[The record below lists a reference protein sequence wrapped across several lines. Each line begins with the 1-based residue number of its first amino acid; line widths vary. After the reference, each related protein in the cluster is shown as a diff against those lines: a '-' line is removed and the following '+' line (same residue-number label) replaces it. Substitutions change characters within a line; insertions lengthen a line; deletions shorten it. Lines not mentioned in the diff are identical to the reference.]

1 MMRARSMQTR
11 IGTGVAAA
19 ALAATAGAALAA
31 DWPGWRGPNRDAR
44 SAETGLLQEWP
55 AGGPPLAWRAQ
66 GIGTGLSSVAV
77 VGGRIYTMGDKAGS
91 QQVVALNK
99 ADGKILWSAKIGP
112 VWQDDY
118 AGPRGTPTVDG
129 DTVYAIGTEG
139 DLVALE
145 AATGKERW
153 RKSLPRDFGGSMST
167 MWKFSES
174 PLVDGD
180 RLVFTPG
187 ASDAA
192 IVAVN
197 KRTGET
203 LWKASI
209 PYLGPQG
216 KDGAAYSSIVVS
228 NGAGVKQYVQLLGR
242 GLAGFRAS
250 DGKFLWGYNRVANN
264 VANIPTPIVRDNFVF
279 ASTGYQTG
287 AALLELKPQG
297 DGVAAREVYFL
308 PSATFQNHHGGLVLV
323 GDHIYAGHGHNKGFP
338 ISLDLMTGKVAWGGD
353 IRNAGTGS
361 AAVMYADNRLYYRY
375 QNGVVLLVEATP
387 AGYREKGLFT
397 IPEVSNPS
405 WPHLVVADGKLYVRE
420 QDNLYVYDVRRVRG
434 ASRTP

>member
-1 MMRARSMQTR
+1 MWTR
-11 IGTGVAAA
+11 FKTVVAVA
-19 ALAATAGAALAA
+19 ALAATGGAALAA
-31 DWPGWRGPNRDAR
+31 DWPGWRGPNRDAQ
-44 SAETGLLQEWP
+44 STETGLLQEWP
-55 AGGPPLAWRAQ
+55 AGGPRLVFRAQ
-66 GIGTGLSSVAV
+66 GIGSGLSSVAV
-77 VGGRIYTMGDKAGS
+77 VGDRIYTMGDKAGS
-91 QQVVALNK
+91 QQVFALNR
-99 ADGKILWSAKIGP
+99 ADGKLLWSAKIGP
-112 VWQDDY
+112 AWDDEY

-129 DTVYAIGTEG
+129 DLVYAIGTEG
-139 DLVALE
+139 DLVCLE

-180 RLVFTPG
+180 RLLFTPG

-192 IVAVN
+192 LVAVD

-203 LWKASI
+203 VWKAAV

-216 KDGAAYSSIVVS
+216 KDGAAYSSIVIS

-242 GLAGFRAS
+242 GLVGIRAS

-264 VANIPTPIVRDNFVF
+264 VANIPTPLVRGNHVF

-287 AALLELKPQG
+287 AALLELVPQG
-297 DGVAAREVYFL
+297 GGVAAREVYFL
-308 PSATFQNHHGGLVLV
+308 PSSTFQNHHGGLVLV
-323 GDHIYAGHGHNKGFP
+323 GNHIYAGHGHNKGFP
-338 ISLDLMTGKVAWGGD
+338 ISLDFMTGKVAWGGD
-353 IRNAGTGS
+353 IRNGGTGS
-361 AAVMYADNRLYYRY
+361 AAVMYADNRIYYRY

-387 AGYREKGLFT
+387 TGYREKGSFT

-420 QDNLYVYDVRRVRG
+420 QDSLYVYDVRSAGRATGTR
-434 ASRTP
+434 